1 MLRFQGYLMGI
12 AFVAYILE
20 TNACLGGM
28 NITGG
33 RMCPGDFAGGGDF
46 CPDEYECIPCN
57 TISNDYTLGGLCLQN
72 HDTSIFEDYD
82 YNSICN
88 AMNVESAGR
97 NCGGSWCE
105 MSDYCVDCASYGKSE
120 LNGFVCLNGDL
131 SLEQDGF
138 KECQLANG
146 ILFRGC

>member
-1 MLRFQGYLMGI
+1 MIQFPQNYLIGI
-12 AFVAYILE
+12 LSIVLVMD

-33 RMCPGDFAGGGDF
+33 RMCPDDFLGGGDF
-46 CPDEYECIPCN
+46 CPDDFECIPCN
-57 TISNDYTLGGLCLQN
+57 TISNEYSLGGVCQKN
-72 HDTSIFEDYD
+72 VFNDYN

-105 MSDYCVDCASYGKSE
+105 MKDYCVDCASYGKSE
-120 LNGFVCLNGDL
+120 LSGFLCLDGDL
-131 SLEQDGF
+131 SLEEDGF